1 MKIELDEKDL
11 KYIQNIN
18 EGLSNGENLPVFI
31 PEKGKRYFIEFT
43 CEDVAKANAF
53 AMMFMNPNPEKVTE
67 LREIFGITVNC
78 ISYCNGDSKLS
89 ELKQYLQSFLQ
100 SLENI

>member
-1 MKIELDEKDL
+1 MKIELDKKDFDYIEKINQDL
-11 KYIQNIN
+11 
-18 EGLSNGENLPVFI
+18 LSGEQIPLFI
-31 PEKGKRYFIEFT
+31 GEKGKRYFIEFT

-53 AMMFMNPNPEKVTE
+53 AMMLMNPNPEKATE
-67 LREIFGITVNC
+67 LKEKFGITVNC
-78 ISYCNGDSKLS
+78 ISYCNGDSKVN